1 MKRRRKKRDLE
12 ICFFEGLV
20 KERPNF
26 VDALL
31 CLGDAYTRQGF
42 YEEGLAVDKKLTELT
57 PNDPIVNYNTA
68 CSYSLVNQFEQA
80 LKYLKRAIDFGYTDF
95 DYILKDDDLKLLRDS
110 PEFNV
115 FWTSLKEKEP
125 AFFKK
130 NL

>member
-12 ICFFEGLV
+12 ISFFEGLV

-42 YEEGLAVDKKLTELT
+42 YEEGLEVDKKLTELT

-110 PEFNV
+110 PEFNN
-115 FWTSLKEKEP
+115 FWMSLKEKEP

-130 NL
+130 KL